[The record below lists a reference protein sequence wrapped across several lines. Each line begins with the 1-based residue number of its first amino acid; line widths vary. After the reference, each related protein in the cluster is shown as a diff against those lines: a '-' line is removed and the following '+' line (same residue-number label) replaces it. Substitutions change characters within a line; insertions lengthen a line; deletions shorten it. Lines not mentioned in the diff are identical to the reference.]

1 MDEVYARTG
10 ESTDGKTDSAT
21 SCVILELNRQSRPPT
36 KLEIVESAFFTSW
49 GWRSSI
55 VDISLHRNSHAKDVI
70 SIAFSYLALATGH
83 GDVDE
88 TTGVDDPLAGT
99 ALRSLGL
106 LLLVDL
112 GSGGL
117 DLTGT
122 SEAEKKGQ
130 NLKLGDIF
138 DGGVVR
144 RRVTYDPWTYNGV
157 KSVISISPCEKEGVD
172 DLFTYLTHID
182 CIWRM
187 NGERVSLGSVDG
199 VVADDAD

>member
-1 MDEVYARTG
+1 MHH
-10 ESTDGKTDSAT
+10 
-21 SCVILELNRQSRPPT
+21 ILSLPSPRRPRGFP
-36 KLEIVESAFFTSW
+36 VA
-49 GWRSSI
+49 GRSNPRR
-55 VDISLHRNSHAKDVI
+55 VRSLRAGVGVH
-70 SIAFSYLALATGH
+70 LALATGH

-122 SEAEKKGQ
+122 SEG
-130 NLKLGDIF
+130 
-138 DGGVVR
+138 
-144 RRVTYDPWTYNGV
+144 
-157 KSVISISPCEKEGVD
+157 SVD
-172 DLFTYLTHID
+172 LTHID